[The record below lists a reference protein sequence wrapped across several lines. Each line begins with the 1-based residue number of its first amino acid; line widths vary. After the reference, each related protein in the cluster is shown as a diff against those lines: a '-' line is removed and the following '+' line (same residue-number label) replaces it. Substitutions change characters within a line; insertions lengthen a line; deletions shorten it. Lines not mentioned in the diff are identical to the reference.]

1 MEHDDRGCRIPSLE
15 PANGGAT
22 HQGWTSAGPQGRAP
36 DPYRTRGGAHLR
48 TGLPGWIGETLATAP
63 ADPAWLRR
71 RMAGWT
77 GARFGVS
84 EASFSVVLSQ
94 LRRALRHAGP
104 PRKADTATALG
115 PQWQR
120 LADAVR
126 DYWTRYR
133 KAQGAAPGQNWL
145 SIRLA
150 RFFRWCDAAGIAP
163 DAVDD
168 AVIAA
173 YIDAV
178 AATALRGDIS
188 EKERGLRKAWNHA
201 QAHVAG
207 WPAMAVATRR
217 APRAK
222 PVVSLLEDR
231 FSPSF
236 VAELDAYREHL
247 GFLTAP

>member
-1 MEHDDRGCRIPSLE
+1 MIVAAGDVVTDDRHDLI
-15 PANGGAT
+15 
-22 HQGWTSAGPQGRAP
+22 QVGRAP
-36 DPYRTRGGAHLR
+36 CPSLAELAGRIDAADLSPTAKRDLR
-48 TGLPGWIGETLATAP
+48 SALKRVAGWIGETPATAP

-84 EASFSVVLSQ
+84 GASFSVVLSQ

-163 DAVDD
+163 DEVDD

-178 AATALRGDIS
+178 AATALRGDIA

-201 QAHVAG
+201 REIG
-207 WPAMAVATRR
+207 R
-217 APRAK
+217 A
-222 PVVSLLEDR
+222 SC
-231 FSPSF
+231 
-236 VAELDAYREHL
+236 RERV
-247 GFLTAP
+247 